1 MQSTQDTERQVEI
14 EAAMR
19 RYQTARTPA
28 LSARNHRDLRAAAAR
43 WEDDYRRHLLERVKE
58 GLYRRSHFDK
68 TGSIDFITNFDSARI
83 AWLVKELGDAVCAS
97 RVPQYNN
104 STQKSP
110 PITQTGQQ
118 QQKCRPETSKTSETA
133 REASETN
140 RKWHASQ
147 EATAPQPSAKRRSVR
162 P

>member
-19 RYQTARTPA
+19 RYQTSRTPA
-28 LSARNHRDLRAAAAR
+28 LSARNHRDLRASAAR

-68 TGSIDFITNFDSARI
+68 TGSIDFITTFDSARI

-97 RVPQYNN
+97 RVTQYNH
-104 STQKSP
+104 STQKQSQA
-110 PITQTGQQ
+110 ITQTGKQQ
-118 QQKCRPETSKTSETA
+118 QECRPETSKTSE
-133 REASETN
+133 RASENN
-140 RKWHASQ
+140 RKWHGSQ
-147 EATAPQPSAKRRSVR
+147 EATAPQPSAKRRWA
-162 P
+162 PP